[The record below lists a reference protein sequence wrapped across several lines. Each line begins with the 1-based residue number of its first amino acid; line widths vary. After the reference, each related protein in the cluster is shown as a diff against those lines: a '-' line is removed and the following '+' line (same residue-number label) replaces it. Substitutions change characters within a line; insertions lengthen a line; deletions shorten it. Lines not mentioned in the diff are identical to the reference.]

1 MKLSQFNTPLYEA
14 PIGDWE
20 TIGLW
25 GDKDRN
31 SRFRDPVDRR
41 LVQSPK
47 VQATARRRFGHTEA
61 VLNLYFV
68 NHPEAQQWTEVGLLT
83 PAWVAKN
90 MPETWKVLSQKPQDP
105 EAINVL
111 FTNNKGSPR
120 DMMTPWIMAH
130 RMAHAISASS
140 RKYGFAG
147 TKYIASWDD
156 AEREVIETVV
166 NIFRDVY
173 RKPNYVRIGVSG
185 SEDKS
190 NKRVYY
196 FRTNET
202 PTLLVKFFNAIG
214 TMRSA
219 RQGAIA
225 RVPEFMFELFAQWV
239 NTGQIK
245 FNPLPRHVGVRG
257 GPWISIGHDTT
268 DQDMEYFQGYL
279 DNLQDTLP
287 AYFANVLEQCK
298 GGYLVM

>member
-1 MKLSQFNTPLYEA
+1 MKLSQINKPLYET

-68 NHPEAQQWTEVGLLT
+68 NHPEAQQWTELGLVSG
-83 PAWVAKN
+83 AWVAKN

-111 FTNNKGSPR
+111 FNNNKGSPR

-130 RMAHAISASS
+130 RMAHAIDGSN
-140 RKYGFAG
+140 RKAGFYG
-147 TKYIASWDD
+147 TKYIPSWTD
-156 AEREVIETVV
+156 AEREFIESVIR
-166 NIFRDVY
+166 IFQQVY
-173 RKPNYVRIGVSG
+173 RKPGYVRAGVMG
-185 SEDKS
+185 YTDKD
-190 NKRVYY
+190 KRKQQYY
-196 FRTNET
+196 FRTEGT

-219 RQGAIA
+219 RQGQIA

-239 NTGQIK
+239 NTGHIK
-245 FNPLPRHVGVRG
+245 FNPLPRRVSVRG
-257 GPWISIGHDTT
+257 GPWISIGDTNKH
-268 DQDMEYFQGYL
+268 DMEYFQTEL
-279 DNLQDTLP
+279 ENLERILP
-287 AYFANVLEQCK
+287 QYFANALEQCK
-298 GGYLVM
+298 GSYLVM